1 MLKKDLRFI
10 YTKRRENLSSQCI
23 SDSSL
28 LIANRLLQL
37 PIWNYS
43 YYHLFLSITEK
54 KEVDTSFIMSILQGK
69 DKNILLPKMLDDLNL
84 VNYLLT
90 DSTPIKKNRWNIPEP
105 LDGIEVPAEKIDVV
119 FLPLMAFDEEGHRV
133 GYGKGFYDVLL
144 NKCRP
149 DVVKVGLSL
158 FKAEE
163 KIADI
168 DTHDIPLNY
177 CITPGRIYSF

>member
-1 MLKKDLRFI
+1 MLKKDLRLI
-10 YTKRRENLSSQCI
+10 YSERRENLTSQFI

-54 KEVDTSFIMSILQGK
+54 KEVDTSYIMSILQGK
-69 DKNILLPKMLDDLNL
+69 DKNILLPKMVDDQNL
-84 VNYLLT
+84 INYLLT

-105 LDGIEVPAEKIDVV
+105 VDGIEVPPEKIDVI
-119 FLPLMAFDEEGHRV
+119 FIPLMAFDEKGHRV

-144 NKCRP
+144 KKCRP
-149 DVVKVGLSL
+149 DVVKVGLS
-158 FKAEE
+158 FFRAEE
-163 KIADI
+163 KIEDLEP
-168 DTHDIPLNY
+168 HDIPLNF
-177 CITPGRIYSF
+177 CVTPDRIYSF

>member
-1 MLKKDLRFI
+1 MLKKDLRLI
-10 YTKRRENLSSQCI
+10 YTERRENLTSQTV

-28 LIANRLLQL
+28 SIANRLLQL

-69 DKNILLPKMLDDLNL
+69 DKNILLPKMVDNQNL

-90 DSTPIKKNRWNIPEP
+90 DNTPIKKNRWNIPEP
-105 LDGIEVPAEKIDVV
+105 VDGIEVPPEKIDVV
-119 FLPLMAFDEEGHRV
+119 FLPLMAFDKNGHRV

-158 FKAEE
+158 FTAEE
-163 KIADI
+163 NIEDI
-168 DTHDIPLNY
+168 GTHDVPLNY
-177 CITPGRIYSF
+177 CVTPDRIYYF

>member
-1 MLKKDLRFI
+1 MLKKELRLF
-10 YTKRRENLSSQCI
+10 YAKRRENLTSQAI

-43 YYHLFLSITEK
+43 YYHLYLSITEK

-69 DKNILLPKMLDDLNL
+69 DKNILLPKMVDDLNL

-90 DSTPIKKNRWNIPEP
+90 DSTLIKKNRWNIPEP
-105 LDGIEVPAEKIDVV
+105 MDGIEVPAEKIDVV
-119 FLPLMAFDEEGHRV
+119 FLPLMAFDKEGHRV

-158 FKAEE
+158 FTAEE
-163 KIADI
+163 RIKDI

-177 CITPGRIYSF
+177 CVTPDRMYSF

>member
-1 MLKKDLRFI
+1 MLKKDLRLI
-10 YTKRRENLSSQCI
+10 YSKRRENLTSQSI
-23 SDSSL
+23 LDSSL

-37 PIWNYS
+37 PIWDYS
-43 YYHLFLSITEK
+43 FYHLFLSITDK

-90 DSTPIKKNRWNIPEP
+90 DSTLIKKNSWNIPEP
-105 LDGIEVPAEKIDVV
+105 VDGIEVSAKKIDVV
-119 FLPLMAFDEEGHRV
+119 FLPLMAFDEKGHRV

-144 NKCRP
+144 SKCRP
-149 DVVKVGLSL
+149 DVIKVGLSL

-163 KIADI
+163 KIVDI

-177 CITPGRIYSF
+177 CVTPDRIYSF

>member
-1 MLKKDLRFI
+1 MLKKDLRLI
-10 YTKRRENLSSQCI
+10 YSKRRENLTSQSI

-37 PIWNYS
+37 PLWNYS
-43 YYHLFLSITEK
+43 YYHLYLSITEK
-54 KEVDTSFIMSILQGK
+54 KEVDTSYILSILQGK
-69 DKNILLPKMLDDLNL
+69 DKNVILPKMVDDLNL

-90 DSTPIKKNRWNIPEP
+90 DSTPIIKNRWNIPEP
-105 LDGIEVPAEKIDVV
+105 VDGIEVSPKKIDVV
-119 FLPLMAFDEEGHRV
+119 FLPLMAFDKTGHRV

-149 DVVKVGLSL
+149 DVVKVGLSF

-163 KIADI
+163 RIKDI
-168 DTHDIPLNY
+168 DTHDIPLSY
-177 CITPGRIYSF
+177 CVTPDRIYSF

>member
-1 MLKKDLRFI
+1 MLKKDLRSI
-10 YTKRRENLSSQCI
+10 YSERRKNLPAQRI
-23 SDSSL
+23 SELSL
-28 LIANRLLQL
+28 SLANLLLQL

-54 KEVDTSFIMSILQGK
+54 NEVDTSFIMSILQGK
-69 DKNILLPKMLDDLNL
+69 DKNILLPKMLDSQNL
-84 VNYLLT
+84 INFLLT
-90 DSTPIKKNRWNIPEP
+90 DNTPIRKNRWNIPEP
-105 LDGIEVPAEKIDVV
+105 VDGIEVPPEKIDVV
-119 FLPLMAFDEEGHRV
+119 FLPLMAFDEQGHRV
-133 GYGKGFYDVLL
+133 GYGKGFYDILL

-158 FKAEE
+158 FQAEE

-177 CITPGRIYSF
+177 CVTPDRIYSF

>member
-1 MLKKDLRFI
+1 MLKKDLRLI
-10 YTKRRENLSSQCI
+10 YSERRENLTSQTI
-23 SDSSL
+23 LDSSL

-69 DKNILLPKMLDDLNL
+69 DKNILLPKMVDSQNL

-105 LDGIEVPAEKIDVV
+105 VDGIEVPPEKIDVV
-119 FLPLMAFDEEGHRV
+119 FLPLMAFDEKGHRV

-149 DVVKVGLSL
+149 DVVKVGLSF

-163 KIADI
+163 KIEDI
-168 DTHDIPLNY
+168 EPHDIPLNF
-177 CITPGRIYSF
+177 CVTPDRTYQF

>member
-1 MLKKDLRFI
+1 MLKKDLRLI
-10 YTKRRENLSSQCI
+10 YTERRENLTSQTV

-28 LIANRLLQL
+28 SIANRLLQL

-54 KEVDTSFIMSILQGK
+54 KEIDTSFIMSILQGK
-69 DKNILLPKMLDDLNL
+69 DKNILLPKMVDNQNL

-90 DSTPIKKNRWNIPEP
+90 DNTPIKKTRWNIPEP
-105 LDGIEVPAEKIDVV
+105 VDGIEVPPEKIDVV
-119 FLPLMAFDEEGHRV
+119 FLPLMAFDKNGHRV

-158 FKAEE
+158 FTAEE
-163 KIADI
+163 NIEDI
-168 DTHDIPLNY
+168 DTHDVPLNY
-177 CITPGRIYSF
+177 CVTPDRIYYF

>member
-1 MLKKDLRFI
+1 MLKKDLRLI
-10 YTKRRENLSSQCI
+10 YTERRENLTSQTI
-23 SDSSL
+23 SDLSL
-28 LIANRLLQL
+28 SIANRLLQL

-54 KEVDTSFIMSILQGK
+54 KEIDTSFIMSILQGK
-69 DKNILLPKMLDDLNL
+69 DKNILLPKMVDDQNL

-90 DSTPIKKNRWNIPEP
+90 DNTPIKKNRWNIPEP
-105 LDGIEVPAEKIDVV
+105 VDGIEVSPEKIDVV
-119 FLPLMAFDEEGHRV
+119 FLPLMAFDEKGHRV

-158 FKAEE
+158 FTAEE
-163 KIADI
+163 KIEDI
-168 DTHDIPLNY
+168 GTHDVPLNF
-177 CITPGRIYSF
+177 CVTPDRVYHF

>member
-1 MLKKDLRFI
+1 MLKKYLRSI
-10 YTKRRENLSSQCI
+10 YTEPRENLTSRTI

-28 LIANRLLQL
+28 SIANRLLQL
-37 PIWNYS
+37 PNWNYS

-54 KEVDTSFIMSILQGK
+54 KEIDTSFIMSILQGK
-69 DKNILLPKMLDDLNL
+69 DKNILLPKMVDKQNL

-90 DSTPIKKNRWNIPEP
+90 DSTHIKKNRWNIPEP
-105 LDGIEVPAEKIDVV
+105 VDGIEVPPEKIDVV
-119 FLPLMAFDEEGHRV
+119 FLPLMAFDKKGHRV

-158 FKAEE
+158 FAAEE
-163 KIADI
+163 EIEDI
-168 DTHDIPLNY
+168 GTHDVPLNF
-177 CITPGRIYSF
+177 CVTPDRIYYF

>member
-1 MLKKDLRFI
+1 MLKKELRLF
-10 YTKRRENLSSQCI
+10 YAKRRENLTSQAI
-23 SDSSL
+23 YDSSL

-43 YYHLFLSITEK
+43 YYHLYLSITEK

-69 DKNILLPKMLDDLNL
+69 DKNILLPKMVDDLNL

-90 DSTPIKKNRWNIPEP
+90 DSTLIKKNRWNIPEP
-105 LDGIEVPAEKIDVV
+105 MDGIEVPAQKIDVV
-119 FLPLMAFDEEGHRV
+119 FLPLMAFDKEGHRV

-158 FKAEE
+158 FTAEE
-163 KIADI
+163 RIKDI

-177 CITPGRIYSF
+177 CVTPDRMYSF

>member
-1 MLKKDLRFI
+1 MLKKDLRLI
-10 YTKRRENLSSQCI
+10 YTERRENLPSRTI

-28 LIANRLLQL
+28 SIANRLLQL

-54 KEVDTSFIMSILQGK
+54 KEIDTSYIMSILQGK
-69 DKNILLPKMLDDLNL
+69 DKNILLPKMVDNQNL

-90 DSTPIKKNRWNIPEP
+90 DSTRIKKNRWNIPEP
-105 LDGIEVPAEKIDVV
+105 TDGIEVPPEKIDVV
-119 FLPLMAFDEEGHRV
+119 FMPLMAFDKKGHRV

-144 NKCRP
+144 SKCRP

-158 FKAEE
+158 FTAEE
-163 KIADI
+163 KIEDI
-168 DTHDIPLNY
+168 GTHDVPLNF
-177 CITPGRIYSF
+177 CVTPDRIYNF

>member
-1 MLKKDLRFI
+1 MLKKDLRLF
-10 YTKRRENLSSQCI
+10 YSKRRENLTSQNI

-28 LIANRLLQL
+28 LIANLLLQL

-43 YYHLFLSITEK
+43 YYHLYLSITEK
-54 KEVDTSFIMSILQGK
+54 KEVDTSFILSILQGK
-69 DKNILLPKMLDDLNL
+69 DKNILLPKMEDDLNL

-90 DSTPIKKNRWNIPEP
+90 DSTTIKKNSWNIPEP
-105 LDGIEVPAEKIDVV
+105 IDGIEVPPEKIDVV
-119 FLPLMAFDEEGHRV
+119 FLPLMAFDNVGHRV

-158 FKAEE
+158 FAAEE
-163 KIADI
+163 KIKDI
-168 DTHDIPLNY
+168 DAHDIPLNY
-177 CITPGRIYSF
+177 CVTPDRIYSF